1 MFTRSAFKKVF
12 LKNAEANMI
21 TDLATNN
28 ESAICDNQIQ

>member
-12 LKNAEANMI
+12 LKNAEASMI